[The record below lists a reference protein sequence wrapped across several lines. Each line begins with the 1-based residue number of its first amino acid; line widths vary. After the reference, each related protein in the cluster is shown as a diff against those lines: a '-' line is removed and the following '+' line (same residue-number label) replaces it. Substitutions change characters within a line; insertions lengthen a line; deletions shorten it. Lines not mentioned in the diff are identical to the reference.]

1 MKNRKNIKV
10 SVNMFDDT
18 KLKIIDAKPERD
30 LIHYIWFRMMTLA
43 GKVNRDGELYLS
55 KNIPYTVDTLAIE
68 FNRSVK
74 DIEIAVNVLI
84 ELEMMGF
91 RKNNVF
97 TVINFSKHQDSR
109 KKQISIKNE
118 ENGDETISIKNDSN
132 YESKEIEKIND
143 CVDCEKTNSTNKV
156 EKIICIE
163 KDKKMNDTE
172 LAEESHKDHNNK
184 IKSDGITR
192 NNPLRRNIDEKNNEQ
207 EQSNIDNLNEY
218 ITKKS
223 TSKSRRTQKKKRS
236 DNNIKCVN
244 SSIDSDEEF
253 IRFYDEEIPRID
265 GEMIKSWSFD
275 D

>member
-132 YESKEIEKIND
+132 DESKEIEEIND